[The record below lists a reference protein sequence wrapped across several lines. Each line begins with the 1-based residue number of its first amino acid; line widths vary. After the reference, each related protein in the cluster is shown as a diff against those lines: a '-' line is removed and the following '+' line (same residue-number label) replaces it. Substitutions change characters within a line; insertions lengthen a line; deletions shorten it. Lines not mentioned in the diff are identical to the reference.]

1 MSNTRKVLLGFYIVY
16 LLLNFA
22 SILYSNVTMFKSCFT
37 MWVSTGE
44 LQYFGLLLVVNI
56 LTALS
61 FISCGAIA
69 LDNYII
75 VVFLILLISVIV
87 LYTKF
92 NLLFESYRIKCLI
105 RGNEDL
111 NKKKEVGDKYLNNLK
126 NIEFNSYVTIGTS
139 IGSILTSIICVIVY
153 FVYLNK
159 GNIPKS
165 RLTFYNRI

>member
-1 MSNTRKVLLGFYIVY
+1 MENKTKVLLGFYIVY

-44 LQYFGLLLVVNI
+44 LKHFGLLLVVNI

-61 FISCGAIA
+61 FISCGAIS
-69 LDNYII
+69 LDNYTI
-75 VVFLILLISVIV
+75 VVYLILLISVIV
-87 LYTKF
+87 LYTKL
-92 NLLFESYRIKCLI
+92 NLLFESNRINCLI
-105 RGNEDL
+105 KGNEEL
-111 NKKKEVGDKYLNNLK
+111 NKKKKVGDKYLNNLK

-139 IGSILTSIICVIVY
+139 IGSILTSIICLIVY

-159 GNIPKS
+159 ELIPDS
-165 RLTFYNRI
+165 RLSFN